1 MAPSMTNKEAYEV
14 LGLTSVAT
22 EAQVKSAY
30 KKLALRTHPDKN
42 PNDPNASKNF
52 HRLSEAYKRIT
63 DPASFHDEDNEGE
76 DINEEEMAS
85 MFNMMFANMF
95 GGGGG
100 MNMNDVFDGAFGDDD
115 DDDDYEDGGGPPG
128 MDMMHMM
135 EMMMN
140 DGQHEGDSDDDEE
153 REMLQFMKQM
163 NGGMPSAPEHI
174 RGGMARNNGGLDDSD
189 SGVDSDDELDGVM
202 GEEDMMT
209 MMMQELMSG
218 GKKSDIP
225 SKNSKNK
232 QPMRSFGNDGGG
244 DINDMIG
251 MLSGLGGGKKS
262 GKAGGGRKGSLL
274 CVIFQICIH
283 MYVYIYV
290 YLQICICIYDL
301 C

>member
-76 DINEEEMAS
+76 DINEEEMTS

-95 GGGGG
+95 GGGG
-100 MNMNDVFDGAFGDDD
+100 MNMNDIFDGAFGDDD
-115 DDDDYEDGGGPPG
+115 DDDDNDHSNGCGSDG

-140 DGQHEGDSDDDEE
+140 DGQHDGDSDDDEE
-153 REMLQFMKQM
+153 REMLQFIKQM
-163 NGGMPSAPEHI
+163 NGGMPSASRHI
-174 RGGMARNNGGLDDSD
+174 RGKMAGKKGYNGGLDDSD

-209 MMMQELMSG
+209 MMMQELMG
-218 GKKSDIP
+218 GK
-225 SKNSKNK
+225 
-232 QPMRSFGNDGGG
+232 
-244 DINDMIG
+244 
-251 MLSGLGGGKKS
+251 L
-262 GKAGGGRKGSLL
+262 
-274 CVIFQICIH
+274 H
-283 MYVYIYV
+283 MCEYV
-290 YLQICICIYDL
+290 
-301 C
+301 

>member
-1 MAPSMTNKEAYEV
+1 MSNKEAYEV
-14 LGLTSVAT
+14 LGLTSAAT

-63 DPASFHDEDNEGE
+63 DPASFHDEDNEG
-76 DINEEEMAS
+76 DIDEEEMAS

-95 GGGGG
+95 GGGG
-100 MNMNDVFDGAFGDDD
+100 MNMNDIFAGAFGDDD
-115 DDDDYEDGGGPPG
+115 DDDEYDDEDGCGPDG

-140 DGQHEGDSDDDEE
+140 DGQHKGDSDDDEE
-153 REMLQFMKQM
+153 REMLQFIKQM
-163 NGGMPSAPEHI
+163 NGMPPGARHVPGM
-174 RGGMARNNGGLDDSD
+174 MAGNEGYNGGLEDSD
-189 SGVDSDDELDGVM
+189 SGDDSDDELDGEM

-218 GKKSDIP
+218 SGRGRGKSDIP
-225 SKNSKNK
+225 GRGNK
-232 QPMRSFGNDGGG
+232 QPLGPFSTHGGG

-251 MLSGLGGGKKS
+251 MLSGLGGGGGGGKKS
-262 GKAGGGRKGSLL
+262 GKGGGGGGSHLFLFFYVSVNHEL
-274 CVIFQICIH
+274 C
-283 MYVYIYV
+283 
-290 YLQICICIYDL
+290 
-301 C
+301 